1 MSRTPP
7 RHGVG
12 GIFVDGDV
20 LMRDDITTTAKL
32 VYGYACKYVVTDDRQ
47 RDGGLEVGQVW
58 LRTRQRDTERP
69 GVDRALG
76 ISHGASERAIES
88 LIDLGLLAI
97 AYRPTMAER
106 RAGKSTVYWVVAFAP
121 AAAVATATDV
131 AQVHSP
137 RNGDSHMPQNG
148 DSHSP
153 RNEVRDS
160 PQNGGCDSPRNG
172 GCLYEGSVVRMDAVA
187 AAASAATVEGTTEPL
202 QNWPSVDAIVATIN
216 EVSGGSWTV
225 HVLRARIEAAIAA
238 HPELTL
244 TDHQR
249 IIRQQAAAP
258 WRKAGPLTPNH
269 VYRDLEQFERC
280 IADAA
285 TTPAASPAAAPDDGL
300 TRAER
305 DAIQAYRNTGVD
317 AHLGEIDAIGS
328 PTARVAAAAAR
339 AARQVV
345 AA

>member
-88 LIDLGLLAI
+88 LIDLGLLAV

-121 AAAVATATDV
+121 AAAVTTDQ
-131 AQVHSP
+131 AAHQGNSP
-137 RNGDSHMPQNG
+137 CFGDSHTPQNG

-187 AAASAATVEGTTEPL
+187 AAASAASAATAVE
-202 QNWPSVDAIVATIN
+202 AIVTTLN

-225 HVLRARIEAAIAA
+225 PVLRARIEAAIAA

-244 TDHQR
+244 DDHRR
-249 IIRQQAAAP
+249 IISQQATAP

-269 VYRDLEQFERC
+269 VYRDVEQFERC

-285 TTPAASPAAAPDDGL
+285 RHEEAAPPPADDGM
-300 TRAER
+300 TRGER
-305 DAIQAYRNTGVD
+305 DAIQAYCNTGVD
-317 AHLGEIDAIGS
+317 AHLGEIDAVGS
-328 PTARVAAAAAR
+328 PAARAAAAAER
-339 AARQVV
+339 AKRQVV